1 MNSNP
6 DWLHPITEQSV
17 TEDGA
22 TTEGVNSDYAWYQAD
37 VLADKLDTLKY
48 DLRRVIGVME
58 ARRTDH
64 MKVIDDLLRENKS
77 LKDKLKE
84 KTE

>member
-1 MNSNP
+1 MNTNP
-6 DWLHPITEQSV
+6 LQHPITEQSV
-17 TEDGA
+17 AEDGA
-22 TTEGVNSDYAWYQAD
+22 TTEGINSDYAWYQAD

-77 LKDKLKE
+77 HKDKLKE
-84 KTE
+84 KSE